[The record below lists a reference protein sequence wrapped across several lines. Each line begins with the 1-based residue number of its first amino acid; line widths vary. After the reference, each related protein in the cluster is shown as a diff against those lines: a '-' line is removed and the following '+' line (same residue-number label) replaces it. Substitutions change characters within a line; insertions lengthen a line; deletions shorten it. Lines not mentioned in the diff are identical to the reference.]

1 MIEGFLMLNA
11 YATSAEIEDL
21 IKQLMPFGRDGWRV
35 WSTRRS
41 EGHEHLQLVTIPWLL
56 GMPLEVLP
64 PHPALPDAQIELL
77 VAELNRRSGW
87 DAHIRALTEKTL
99 ATKIAALPQASV
111 EYTGRA

>member
-11 YATSAEIEDL
+11 YATSAEIEEL
-21 IKQLMPFGRDGWRV
+21 IKQLMPYGREGWRV
-35 WSTRRS
+35 WSARRL
-41 EGHEHLQLVTIPWLL
+41 EEHLQLVAIPWLL

-77 VAELNRRSGW
+77 VVELNRRSGW
-87 DAHIRALTEKTL
+87 DAHIRAFTEQTL
-99 ATKIAALPQASV
+99 ATKIAALPKPSV